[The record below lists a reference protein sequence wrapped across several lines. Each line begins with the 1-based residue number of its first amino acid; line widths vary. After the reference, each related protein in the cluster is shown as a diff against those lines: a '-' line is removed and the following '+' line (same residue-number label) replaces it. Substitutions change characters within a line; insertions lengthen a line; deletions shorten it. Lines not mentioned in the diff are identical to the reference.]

1 MSKTVKKN
9 TCSDFAGHFGVPP
22 GLQFSPKF
30 EYFWPKTWVIM
41 WWFTPFLNWAD
52 ILTVKQAIVV
62 LVIVVRRPEQVSRRA
77 PFFQHVS
84 ADISGCG

>member
-1 MSKTVKKN
+1 M
-9 TCSDFAGHFGVPP
+9 C
-22 GLQFSPKF
+22 L
-30 EYFWPKTWVIM
+30 
-41 WWFTPFLNWAD
+41 FTPFLNWAD

-62 LVIVVRRPEQVSRRA
+62 LAIVVRRPEQVSRRA